1 MSILTLTSVICR
13 FKRLDHR
20 RKYIELVNSEL
31 FHMFLRLH
39 GVCDHTYLCCNVSLA
54 GLKGQVFDQLRN
66 EITEEDYGGD
76 RVKAA
81 DPSSV
86 TRLMADCFS
95 SLGLVMGS
103 WV

>member
-1 MSILTLTSVICR
+1 
-13 FKRLDHR
+13 
-20 RKYIELVNSEL
+20 
-31 FHMFLRLH
+31 MFLSRYTI
-39 GVCDHTYLCCNVSLA
+39 CDHTYLCCNVSLA

-76 RVKAA
+76 RVEAA

-95 SLGLVMGS
+95 SLRLVLGF
-103 WV
+103 